1 MTTEADRDAAAE
13 LLREF
18 GVHEGWTTAI
28 DPGSPDWLVALL
40 ADLTR
45 AYRDADVDWLL
56 EHTHPEAVIEQPKEF
71 PDPTSY
77 HGREGL
83 LENYMDWPRQWEDF
97 AVEPRRIFAVRD
109 GVFVIDA
116 IHRGRSLTMGVEVEG
131 PVVWLFTYEGDLMR
145 RWRMFL
151 SVDDALEAAEAD

>member
-1 MTTEADRDAAAE
+1 MATDADRDASAE

-18 GVHEGWTTAI
+18 EVHRGWTDAI
-28 DPGSPDWLVALL
+28 DPDSPEWLVSLV

-56 EHTHPEAVIEQPKEF
+56 EHTHPEAVIEQPKAL
-71 PDPTSY
+71 PDATVY
-77 HGREGL
+77 RGRDGL
-83 LENYMDWPRQWEDF
+83 LENYMDWPSQWEDF
-97 AVEPRRIFAVRD
+97 EVEPRRIFAVRD

-116 IHRGRSLTMGVEVEG
+116 IHRGRSLGMGVEVEG

-145 RWRMFL
+145 RWQMFL
-151 SVDDALEAAEAD
+151 SVDEAVEAAGAG